1 MFNVNTNYYLY
12 KLDKY
17 ILEIDS
23 VELSFGG
30 RQILNS
36 VYLSIE
42 SGKISG
48 LLGRNGSGKSS
59 LMKILC
65 GEVQA
70 TFKTMRIDSVWHKQ
84 FSASQLMYLPQKSY
98 IPKNLL
104 IKQVFKDFK
113 ICGLDFTDIFPE
125 FSVLMDK
132 KVGQLSGGERRIV
145 EIYSVLKADTQF
157 VMLDEPFSQ
166 IMPLHVSKIKSLIS
180 NARESKGILITDHLY
195 QHIIDLSDSLYVVDN
210 ETIYLTREMS
220 DLAKHGY
227 IHSQI

>member
-1 MFNVNTNYYLY
+1 MY
-12 KLDKY
+12 KLDKH

-65 GEVQA
+65 GEIQA
-70 TFKTMRIDSVWHKQ
+70 TFKTMRIDSVWHKL

-113 ICGLDFTDIFPE
+113 ICGFDFTDIFPE

-180 NARESKGILITDHLY
+180 DARESKGILITDHLY